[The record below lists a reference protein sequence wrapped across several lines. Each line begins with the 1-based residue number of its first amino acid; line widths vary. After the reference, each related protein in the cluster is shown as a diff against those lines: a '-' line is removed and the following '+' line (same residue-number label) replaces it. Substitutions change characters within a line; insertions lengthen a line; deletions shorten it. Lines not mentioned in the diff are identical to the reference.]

1 MSIVVIASYV
11 VAAALALSRLLE
23 AAKPFWSLIPP
34 KIAAIIPSIV
44 AMLPVLVEKMGM
56 AQTGQD
62 FIQALIVA
70 GALLLPGA
78 GVSAAQKSD
87 PPRS

>member
-1 MSIVVIASYV
+1 MSVVVIASYV

-23 AAKPFWSLIPP
+23 AAKPFWTRIPP

-44 AMLPVLVEKMGM
+44 AMLPVLIEKMSGVK
-56 AQTGQD
+56 TGQD
-62 FIQALIVA
+62 FVQALIVA

-78 GVSAAQKSD
+78 GVSGAQKTD
-87 PPRS
+87 PPKN